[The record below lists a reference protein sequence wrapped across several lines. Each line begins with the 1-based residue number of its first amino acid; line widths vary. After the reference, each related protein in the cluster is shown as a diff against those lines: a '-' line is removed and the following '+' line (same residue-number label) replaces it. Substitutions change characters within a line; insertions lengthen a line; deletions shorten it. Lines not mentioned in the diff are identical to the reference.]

1 MEEVLSFCQLFS
13 DVLAFPPNCGL
24 KLDKLHVVAVLD
36 IDAVGIFTMS
46 QATLK
51 YLREGGIG
59 KPPSEVGVILN
70 LSATIQYLSFLVSN
84 SCPCCKGSFLIIIFF
99 LD

>member
-13 DVLAFPPNCGL
+13 YVFAFPPNYGL
-24 KLDKLHVVAVLD
+24 KLDKLHVVVVLD
-36 IDAVGIFTMS
+36 IDVVGTFTMS
-46 QATLK
+46 QVALK

-70 LSATIQYLSFLVSN
+70 LSATIQYSAFWYQIHVS
-84 SCPCCKGSFLIIIFF
+84 SVKVHF
-99 LD
+99 

>member
-1 MEEVLSFCQLFS
+1 MLSFCQLFS

-36 IDAVGIFTMS
+36 IDVVGTFTMS
-46 QATLK
+46 QATFK

-59 KPPSEVGVILN
+59 KPPSEAGVILN
-70 LSATIQYLSFLVSN
+70 LSATIQYSTFWYQIHVSTA
-84 SCPCCKGSFLIIIFF
+84 KVHF
-99 LD
+99 

>member
-1 MEEVLSFCQLFS
+1 M
-13 DVLAFPPNCGL
+13 
-24 KLDKLHVVAVLD
+24 KLDKLNVVAVLD
-36 IDAVGIFTMS
+36 SDVVGTFTMS

-59 KPPSEVGVILN
+59 KPPSEVSVILN
-70 LSATIQYLSFLVSN
+70 LSATIQYSGFWYQIHVSAI
-84 SCPCCKGSFLIIIFF
+84 KVHFFIIIFF